1 MKKLLPILL
10 LLGSSSSVY
19 AGAMTTRHQTSL
31 QQVQTPTITTTQRTG
46 NSYSVSGNNVN
57 TSYTY
62 CSAGCD
68 GNSPTNTTVTGGIA
82 RISYSSTGA
91 TTMTDITAQ
100 QGVVCTSGCGSGE
113 TPVYSS
119 TGTFSFAN
127 SYTQGDATTATG
139 TNKTIT
145 AGATGASASP
155 GTITSGH
162 TVTLAGS
169 QTSGTTVTGQFISEV
184 SVFN

>member
-10 LLGSSSSVY
+10 LFGTSSVY

-31 QQVQTPTITTTQRTG
+31 QSVQSPTITTTQRTG

-62 CSAGCD
+62 CSANCGE
-68 GNSPTNTTVTGGIA
+68 NQTPTNTTVSGGVA
-82 RISYSSTGA
+82 RISYTSTGA

-100 QGVVCTSGCGSGE
+100 QGVVNTGTTSN
-113 TPVYSS
+113 PVYES

-127 SYTQGDATTATG
+127 SYTQGDATDATG
-139 TNKTIT
+139 TNKTVT
-145 AGATGASASP
+145 AGATGANAVP

>member
-10 LLGSSSSVY
+10 LFGTSSVY

-31 QQVQTPTITTTQRTG
+31 QQVQSPTITTTQRTG
-46 NSYSVSGNNVN
+46 NSYSVSGNNVT

-62 CSAGCD
+62 CSANCSGE
-68 GNSPTNTTVTGGIA
+68 SPTNTTVTGGVA
-82 RISYSSTGA
+82 RISYTSTGA

-100 QGVVCTSGCGSGE
+100 QGVVNTGTTSN
-113 TPVYSS
+113 PVYES

-127 SYTQGDATTATG
+127 SYTQGDATNATG
-139 TNKTIT
+139 TNKTVT
-145 AGATGASASP
+145 EGASGANAVP
-155 GTITSGH
+155 GTVTSAH
-162 TVTLAGS
+162 TVTLAGG
-169 QTSGTTVTGQFISEV
+169 QTSGTTVTGQFISEI

>member
-10 LLGSSSSVY
+10 LFGTSSVY

-31 QQVQTPTITTTQRTG
+31 QSVQTPTITTTQRTG

-62 CSAGCD
+62 CSADCS

-82 RISYSSTGA
+82 RISYTSTGA

-100 QGVVCTSGCGSGE
+100 QGVVNTGTTSN
-113 TPVYSS
+113 PVYES

-127 SYTQGDATTATG
+127 SYTQGDATDATG
-139 TNKTIT
+139 TNKTVT
-145 AGATGASASP
+145 AGATGASAVP
-155 GTITSGH
+155 GTITSSH

>member
-10 LLGSSSSVY
+10 LLGSSSVY

-31 QQVQTPTITTTQRTG
+31 QSVQTPTITHTQRVG
-46 NSYSVSGNNVN
+46 NSYSVSGNNVT

-62 CSAGCD
+62 CSANCSGE
-68 GNSPTNTTVTGGIA
+68 SPTNTTVTGGVA
-82 RISYSSTGA
+82 RISYTSTGA

-100 QGVVCTSGCGSGE
+100 QGVVNTGTTSN
-113 TPVYSS
+113 PVYES

-127 SYTQGDATTATG
+127 SYTQGDATNATG
-139 TNKTIT
+139 TNKTVT
-145 AGATGASASP
+145 EGASGANAVP
-155 GTITSGH
+155 GTVTSAH
-162 TVTLAGS
+162 TVTLAGG
-169 QTSGTTVTGQFISEV
+169 QTSGTTVTGQFISEI

>member
-10 LLGSSSSVY
+10 LFGTSSVY

-31 QQVQTPTITTTQRTG
+31 QSVQTPTITQTQRTG
-46 NSYSVSGNNVN
+46 NSYSVSGNNVS

-62 CSAGCD
+62 TPTGGSA
-68 GNSPTNTTVTGGIA
+68 TTVTGGIA
-82 RISYSSTGA
+82 RISYTSTGA

-100 QGVVCTSGCGSGE
+100 QGVVCTSGCGTGE

-127 SYTQGDATTATG
+127 SYTQGDATDSTG
-139 TNKTIT
+139 TNKTVT
-145 AGATGASASP
+145 AGATGNSVSP

>member
-10 LLGSSSSVY
+10 LLGFGTAVN
-19 AGAMTTRHQTSL
+19 AGGMTTRHQTSL
-31 QQVQTPTITTTQRTG
+31 QQVQSPTITQTQRTG
-46 NSYSVSGNNVN
+46 NSYSVSGNNVT

-62 CSAGCD
+62 CSANCSGE
-68 GNSPTNTTVTGGIA
+68 SPTNTTVTGGVA
-82 RISYSSTGA
+82 RISYTSTGA

-100 QGVVCTSGCGSGE
+100 QGVVCTSGCGQGE

-127 SYTQGDATTATG
+127 AYTQGDATTATG

-145 AGATGASASP
+145 ACLLY
-155 GTITSGH
+155 TSD
-162 TVTLAGS
+162 AAD
-169 QTSGTTVTGQFISEV
+169 E
-184 SVFN
+184 

>member
-10 LLGSSSSVY
+10 LFGTSSVY

-31 QQVQTPTITTTQRTG
+31 QQVQSPTITTTQRTG
-46 NSYSVSGNNVN
+46 NSYSVSGNNVS

-62 CSAGCD
+62 CSADCS
-68 GNSPTNTTVTGGIA
+68 GNSPTNTTVNGGLA
-82 RISYSSTGA
+82 RINYSSTGQ
-91 TTMTDITAQ
+91 TEMTAISAS
-100 QGVVCTSGCGSGE
+100 QGVVNTAAAGQ
-113 TPVYSS
+113 TPVYES

-127 SYTQGDATTATG
+127 SYTQGDGTTATG

-145 AGATGASASP
+145 AGSTAASAAP
-155 GTITSGH
+155 GTITSSH

>member
-10 LLGSSSSVY
+10 LFGTSSVY

-31 QQVQTPTITTTQRTG
+31 QSVQSPTITTTQRTG

-62 CSAGCD
+62 TPTGGSA
-68 GNSPTNTTVTGGIA
+68 TTVTGGIA

-100 QGVVCTSGCGSGE
+100 QGVV
-113 TPVYSS
+113 
-119 TGTFSFAN
+119 
-127 SYTQGDATTATG
+127 
-139 TNKTIT
+139 
-145 AGATGASASP
+145 
-155 GTITSGH
+155 
-162 TVTLAGS
+162 
-169 QTSGTTVTGQFISEV
+169 
-184 SVFN
+184 

>member
-10 LLGSSSSVY
+10 LLGSSSVY
-19 AGAMTTRHQTSL
+19 AGGMTTRHQTSL
-31 QQVQTPTITTTQRTG
+31 QSVQTPTITHTQRVG
-46 NSYSVSGNNVN
+46 ISYSVSGNNVN

-68 GNSPTNTTVTGGIA
+68 GNSPTNTTVTGGVA

-100 QGVVCTSGCGSGE
+100 QGVVNTGTTSN
-113 TPVYSS
+113 PVYES

-127 SYTQGDATTATG
+127 SYTQGDATDATG
-139 TNKTIT
+139 TNKTVT
-145 AGATGASASP
+145 AGATGASAVP
-155 GTITSGH
+155 GTITSSH

>member
-10 LLGSSSSVY
+10 LFGTSSVY

-31 QQVQTPTITTTQRTG
+31 QQVQTPTITQTQRTG
-46 NSYSVSGNNVN
+46 NSYSVSGNNVT

-62 CSAGCD
+62 CSANCSGE
-68 GNSPTNTTVTGGIA
+68 SPTNTTVTGGVA

-91 TTMTDITAQ
+91 TTMTDISAS
-100 QGVVCTSGCGSGE
+100 QGVVNTGTTSD
-113 TPVYSS
+113 PVYQS

-139 TNKTIT
+139 TNKTVT
-145 AGATGASASP
+145 EGASGASAVP
-155 GTITSGH
+155 GTITSSH

>member
-10 LLGSSSSVY
+10 LFGTSSVY

-31 QQVQTPTITTTQRTG
+31 QQVQSPTITTTQRTG

-68 GNSPTNTTVTGGIA
+68 GNSPTNTTVTGGVA

-91 TTMTDITAQ
+91 TTMTDITAK
-100 QGVVCTSGCGSGE
+100 QGVVNTAAAGQ
-113 TPVYSS
+113 TPVYES

-145 AGATGASASP
+145 AGATGNSVSP

>member
-10 LLGSSSSVY
+10 LFGTSSVY

-31 QQVQTPTITTTQRTG
+31 QQVQTPTITQTQRTG
-46 NSYSVSGNNVN
+46 NSYSVSGNNVT

-62 CSAGCD
+62 CSADCG
-68 GNSPTNTTVTGGIA
+68 GNSPTNTTVNGGLA
-82 RISYSSTGA
+82 RISYTSTGA
-91 TTMTDITAQ
+91 TTMTDITAK
-100 QGVVCTSGCGSGE
+100 QGVVNTAAAGQ
-113 TPVYSS
+113 TPVYES

-145 AGATGASASP
+145 AGATGNSVSP

>member
-10 LLGSSSSVY
+10 LFGTSSVY

-31 QQVQTPTITTTQRTG
+31 QQVQTPTITQTQRTG
-46 NSYSVSGNNVN
+46 NSYSVSGNNVT

-62 CSAGCD
+62 CSADCS
-68 GNSPTNTTVTGGIA
+68 GNSPTNTTVTGGVA

-91 TTMTDITAQ
+91 TTMTDITAK
-100 QGVVCTSGCGSGE
+100 QGVVNTAAAGE
-113 TPVYSS
+113 TPVYES

-145 AGATGASASP
+145 AGATGASAAP
-155 GTITSGH
+155 GTVTSAH

>member
-68 GNSPTNTTVTGGIA
+68 GNSPTNTTVTGGVA

-100 QGVVCTSGCGSGE
+100 QGVVCTSGCGSGQ

-127 SYTQGDATTATG
+127 AYTQGDATSATG

-145 AGATGASASP
+145 AGATGASTAP
-155 GTITSGH
+155 GTVTSGH
-162 TVTLAGS
+162 TVTLAGG
-169 QTSGTTVTGQFISEV
+169 QTSGTTVTGQFISEI

>member
-10 LLGSSSSVY
+10 LFGTSSVY

-31 QQVQTPTITTTQRTG
+31 QSVQTPTITHTQRIG
-46 NSYSVSGNNVN
+46 NSYAVSGNNVT

-62 CSAGCD
+62 CSADCS
-68 GNSPTNTTVTGGIA
+68 GNSPTNTTVTGGVA

-91 TTMTDITAQ
+91 TTMTDITAK
-100 QGVVCTSGCGSGE
+100 QGVVNTAAAGQ
-113 TPVYSS
+113 TPVYES

-145 AGATGASASP
+145 AGATGASAAP

>member
-10 LLGSSSSVY
+10 LFGTSSVY

-31 QQVQTPTITTTQRTG
+31 QQVQTPTITQTQRTG

-62 CSAGCD
+62 T
-68 GNSPTNTTVTGGIA
+68 PTGGSETTVTGGIA
-82 RISYSSTGA
+82 RISYTSTGA

-100 QGVVCTSGCGSGE
+100 QGVVNTGTTSN
-113 TPVYSS
+113 PVYES

-127 SYTQGDATTATG
+127 SYTQGDATDATG
-139 TNKTIT
+139 TNKTVT
-145 AGATGASASP
+145 AGATGNSVAP

>member
-10 LLGSSSSVY
+10 LLGSSSVY
-19 AGAMTTRHQTSL
+19 AGGMTTRHQTSL
-31 QQVQTPTITTTQRTG
+31 QQVQTPTITHTQRVG
-46 NSYSVSGNNVN
+46 NSYSVSGNNVT

-62 CSAGCD
+62 CSADCS
-68 GNSPTNTTVTGGIA
+68 GNSPTNTTVTGGVA

-91 TTMTDITAQ
+91 TTMTDITAK
-100 QGVVCTSGCGSGE
+100 QGVVNTAAAGQ
-113 TPVYSS
+113 TPVYES

-127 SYTQGDATTATG
+127 SYTQGDATDATG
-139 TNKTIT
+139 TNKTVT
-145 AGATGASASP
+145 AGATGASAVP

-169 QTSGTTVTGQFISEV
+169 QTSGTTVTGQFISEI

>member
-10 LLGSSSSVY
+10 LFGTSSVY

-31 QQVQTPTITTTQRTG
+31 QQVQTPTITQTQRTG
-46 NSYSVSGNNVN
+46 NSYSVSGNNVT

-62 CSAGCD
+62 CSANCSGE
-68 GNSPTNTTVTGGIA
+68 SPTNTTVTGGVA

-100 QGVVCTSGCGSGE
+100 QGVVNTAASGE
-113 TPVYSS
+113 TPVYQS

-139 TNKTIT
+139 TNKTVT
-145 AGATGASASP
+145 EGASGASAVP
-155 GTITSGH
+155 GTITSSH

>member
-10 LLGSSSSVY
+10 LFGTSSVY

-31 QQVQTPTITTTQRTG
+31 QQVQSPTITTTQRTG

-62 CSAGCD
+62 CSANCGE
-68 GNSPTNTTVTGGIA
+68 NQTPTNTTVTGGVA

-91 TTMTDITAQ
+91 TTMTDISAS
-100 QGVVCTSGCGSGE
+100 QGVVNTGTTSD
-113 TPVYSS
+113 PVYQS

-139 TNKTIT
+139 TNKTVT
-145 AGATGASASP
+145 EGATAASAAP
-155 GTITSGH
+155 GTITSSH

>member
-10 LLGSSSSVY
+10 LFGTSSVY

-31 QQVQTPTITTTQRTG
+31 QQVQTPTITQTQRTG

-62 CSAGCD
+62 CSANCGE
-68 GNSPTNTTVTGGIA
+68 NQPPTNTTVTGGIA
-82 RISYSSTGA
+82 RISYTSTGA

-100 QGVVCTSGCGSGE
+100 QGVVNTGTTSN
-113 TPVYSS
+113 PVYES

-127 SYTQGDATTATG
+127 SYTQGDATDATG
-139 TNKTIT
+139 TNKTVT
-145 AGATGASASP
+145 AGATGASAVP
-155 GTITSGH
+155 GTITSSH

>member
-10 LLGSSSSVY
+10 LFGTSSVY

-31 QQVQTPTITTTQRTG
+31 QQVQSPTITTTQRTG

-68 GNSPTNTTVTGGIA
+68 GNSPTNTTVTGGVA

-100 QGVVCTSGCGSGE
+100 QGVVNTAASGE
-113 TPVYSS
+113 TPVYQS

-139 TNKTIT
+139 TNKTVT
-145 AGATGASASP
+145 EGATGASAAP
-155 GTITSGH
+155 GTITSSH

>member
-10 LLGSSSSVY
+10 LFGTSSVY

-31 QQVQTPTITTTQRTG
+31 QQVQTPTITQTQRTG
-46 NSYSVSGNNVN
+46 NSYSVSGNNVT

-62 CSAGCD
+62 CSAGCSGD
-68 GNSPTNTTVTGGIA
+68 SPTNTTVTGGVA

-91 TTMTDITAQ
+91 TTMTDITAK
-100 QGVVCTSGCGSGE
+100 QGVVNTGTTSS
-113 TPVYSS
+113 PVYES

-139 TNKTIT
+139 TNKTVT
-145 AGATGASASP
+145 AGATGNSTAP

>member
-10 LLGSSSSVY
+10 LLGSSSVY

-31 QQVQTPTITTTQRTG
+31 QSVQTPTITQTQRTG
-46 NSYSVSGNNVN
+46 NSYSISGNNVS

-62 CSAGCD
+62 TPTGGSATTVSGGVARVVYNTNGTSELSNVTASQGVVCTAGCD
-68 GNSPTNTTVTGGIA
+68 GNSPT
-82 RISYSSTGA
+82 
-91 TTMTDITAQ
+91 
-100 QGVVCTSGCGSGE
+100 
-113 TPVYSS
+113 YSS

-127 SYTQGDATTATG
+127 SYTQGDANNTDG
-139 TNKTIT
+139 TNKTVT
-145 AGATGASASP
+145 AGATGNSTAP